1 MTIGVIDYGA
11 GNLTSVLKGLS
22 AAGAAADVVRRPQDL
37 EDVEALVIPGVGH
50 FASTKALDDDWR
62 RSIYGAI
69 DASRPVL
76 AICLGM
82 QWLFQGSDEAPAL
95 DGLDLLAGRCTR
107 LAGTGVKVPH
117 VGWNTL
123 TRLPRPSRMLDGVE
137 GERWAYFNHMYA
149 APIGRD
155 TVAVTTHG
163 AVFASCVEQGRV
175 WGVQFHPEK
184 SASTGL
190 RILANFVAL
199 AREGS

>member
-1 MTIGVIDYGA
+1 MTFGVIDYGA

-22 AAGAAADVVRRPQDL
+22 AAGAPAVVLRRPQDV
-37 EDVEALVIPGVGH
+37 EAVEALVIPGVGH
-50 FASTKALDDDWR
+50 FAATKSLDDEWR
-62 RSIYGAI
+62 RSIYAAI
-69 DASRPVL
+69 DGSLPVL

-95 DGLDLLAGRCTR
+95 DGLDLLSGRCTR
-107 LAGTGVKVPH
+107 LPGTGVKVPH

-123 TRLPRPSRMLDGVE
+123 TRLPRPSRMLDGLE

-149 APIGRD
+149 APVGRD

-163 AVFASCVEQGRV
+163 TVFASCVEQGRV

-190 RILANFVAL
+190 RILANFLAL
-199 AREGS
+199 AREAA